1 MRFYLRRMF
10 VRARVLC
17 LLIHDVNEGQM
28 HNKGETFDHRGGWT
42 DNPHPPAIIP
52 PSGQPMA
59 APFGRRVGFTLSHG
73 RSILL
78 AVSFASIAS
87 ATGFLTAALWPWAH
101 LDKTGPVVMAILPS
115 LTGNSLAGETPARD
129 TPAGDKEASNA
140 GDSTDTDANMTNLAA
155 TPAAGIIDP
164 CQITSP
170 APQLVVNMV
179 LHANEPAS
187 LGLKVESAPE
197 GAQLVICG
205 LAANA
210 VFSAGQSV
218 GEKTWTL
225 PASEI
230 AKATVTPPQGFVGPM
245 KLDVALLNTD
255 KTLADRR
262 TLDLQWL
269 PETPPA
275 PSVKPQKVE
284 DAQLN
289 RLLEDGVR
297 LKAAG
302 NIADA
307 RAIFSRIAQAG
318 DSRAAFMLAET
329 YDPIALA
336 KRQLLPADS
345 DMELAR
351 IWYRKAHALGAQ
363 EASGRLERLATW

>member
-1 MRFYLRRMF
+1 MIR
-10 VRARVLC
+10 
-17 LLIHDVNEGQM
+17 DVNEGQM
-28 HNKGETFDHRGGWT
+28 HNKGETFDHGGGWT

-52 PSGQPMA
+52 PTGQPVA
-59 APFGRRVGFTLSHG
+59 APFGRRIGFMLPHG

-87 ATGFLTAALWPWAH
+87 VTGFLTAALWPWAH

-115 LTGNSLAGETPARD
+115 LTGNSLARETPARD
-129 TPAGDKEASNA
+129 TPAGEKEASNA
-140 GDSTDTDANMTNLAA
+140 GDNTDTGASTTNLAA
-155 TPAAGIIDP
+155 TPPFGIIDP
-164 CQITSP
+164 CQISSS

-187 LGLKVESAPE
+187 LGLKVEGAPE

-210 VFSAGQSV
+210 VFSAGQSI
-218 GEKTWTL
+218 GEKTWSL

-245 KLDVALLNTD
+245 KLDLALLNTD

-269 PETPPA
+269 PEAPPA

-289 RLLEDGVR
+289 RLLEEGVR

-336 KRQLLPADS
+336 KRQLLPANS